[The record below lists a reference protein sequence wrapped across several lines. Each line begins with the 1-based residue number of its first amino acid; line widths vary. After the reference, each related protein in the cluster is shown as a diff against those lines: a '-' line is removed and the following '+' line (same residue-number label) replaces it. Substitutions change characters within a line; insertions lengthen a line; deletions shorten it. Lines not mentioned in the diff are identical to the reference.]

1 MRFADLS
8 LSAQTAFAELS
19 EQVHSDELQLALSGF
34 PGSFHKR
41 SIKGCDYWYFGYR
54 DLHGKG
60 RMAYVGPDSTRVHIG
75 PKANALRMLTS
86 PMPAGMCQLRCQT
99 ICS

>member
-1 MRFADLS
+1 MRFTDLS

-19 EQVHSDELQLALSGF
+19 EQAHAGELRLALSGF

-41 SIKGCDYWYFGYR
+41 SIKGRQYWYFGYR

-60 RMAYVGPDSTRVHIG
+60 RMAYVGPDSARVRILVDRFATRKG
-75 PKANALRMLTS
+75 SQPLRPLTG
-86 PMPAGMCQLRCQT
+86 ARCV
-99 ICS
+99 

>member
-1 MRFADLS
+1 MRFTDLS

-19 EQVHSDELQLALSGF
+19 EQAHAGELRLALSGF

-41 SIKGCDYWYFGYR
+41 SIKGRQYWYFGYR

-60 RMAYVGPDSTRVHIG
+60 RMAYVC
-75 PKANALRMLTS
+75 LLYTS
-86 PMPAGMCQLRCQT
+86 RCV
-99 ICS
+99 